1 MTSDLHKKLTKTYP
15 KILSKPMYGIECDD
29 GWYDLLYHLCREIQS
44 YVDQNGCPAIIA
56 TQIKEKFGSLRFYYH
71 MDIDQAPLDEVA
83 QDNCYKA
90 IDAIVDRYVTLSHK
104 TCEDTGNVG
113 SLCKRGHWMKTLC
126 KESAVLLGYEAVP
139 TPSRTST
146 AAIFLSA
153 EPTVFLSDEAW
164 LESLS
169 LQKD

>member
-29 GWYDLLYHLCREIQS
+29 GWYDLLYNLCYEIQT
-44 YVDQNGCPAIIA
+44 YVDRNGCPAIIA

-71 MDIDQAPLDEVA
+71 MDIDQVPLDEVA

-90 IDAIVDRYVTLSHK
+90 IDAIVRKYEALSFE

-113 SLCKRGHWMKTLC
+113 SLCKRGQWMKTLC

-139 TPSRTST
+139 TSSRTST
-146 AAIFLSA
+146 AAAFLSA